1 MRLTDYDLA
10 VYRRAHGEPDLP
22 LPPKRKKRDNEESRM
37 QMALIRWWGA
47 ARKGFGVPEQ
57 MLFAVPN
64 GGRRDVIGAS
74 ILKKEG
80 QRNGVS
86 DLMLAVPRGK
96 YHGLFLELKTAKGV
110 LSPAQNQ
117 FLADASAQGYA
128 AYACH
133 SFDDAVRIITLYLT
147 KPEELF

>member
-1 MRLTDYDLA
+1 MRMSDYDLA

-22 LPPKRKKRDNEESRM
+22 LPPKRKKRDNEESRT
-37 QMALIRWWGA
+37 QMALCRWWA
-47 ARKGFGVPEQ
+47 VAHKGFGVPEQ

-64 GGRRDVIGAS
+64 GGRRDVIGAA

-86 DLMLAVPRGK
+86 DLMLAVARGK
-96 YHGLFLELKTAKGV
+96 FHGLFLELKTATGR
-110 LSPAQNQ
+110 LSPAQHG
-117 FLADASAQGYA
+117 FIAGATMQGYA
-128 AYACH
+128 AYTCY
-133 SFDDAVRIITLYLT
+133 SYDDAVILITNYLT